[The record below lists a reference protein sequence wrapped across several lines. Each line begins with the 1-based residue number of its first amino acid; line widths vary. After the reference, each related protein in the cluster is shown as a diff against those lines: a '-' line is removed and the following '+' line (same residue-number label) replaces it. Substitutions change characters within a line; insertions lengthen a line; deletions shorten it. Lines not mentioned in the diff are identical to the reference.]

1 MRTRL
6 LLFLSL
12 LLAIRLQVSGQAV
25 EDIVRKAENQI
36 RGKTSH
42 ALIEMTVV
50 TPDYTR
56 TLKMESWWVG
66 TEKALI
72 VIKAPRKEAG
82 NKTLKIKNEIW
93 NYLRNTETIIK
104 IPPSMLMQSWNGSD
118 FTNDD
123 LVRESSLSRDYRM
136 KLLGE
141 EPVNGV
147 LCWKILLTPK
157 PEAPVVWGKLIYWV
171 RQSDVLP
178 ARVEYYD
185 ERDRL
190 VRHMLFSDYR
200 TLRRRRIPTRWVM
213 YNDRRPGRYT
223 EIRILDI
230 QFDIPIPDRLFSFRE
245 LERGG

>member
-1 MRTRL
+1 MRRHLVIL
-6 LLFLSL
+6 LPLFLFL
-12 LLAIRLQVSGQAV
+12 PLQAQNV
-25 EDIVRKAENQI
+25 EEIVRKAEDQI

-42 ALIEMTVV
+42 AIIEMKVV

-93 NYLRNTETIIK
+93 NFLRNTETIIK

-123 LVRESSLSRDYRM
+123 LVRESSLSRDYFM
-136 KLLGE
+136 ELLGE
-141 EPVNGV
+141 EEIEGA
-147 LCWKILLTPK
+147 LCWKIKLTPK
-157 PEAPVVWGKLIYWV
+157 PDAPVVWGKLIYWV
-171 RQSDVLP
+171 RQSDNLP

-190 VRHMLFSDYR
+190 VRHMVFSDFR
-200 TLRRRRIPTRWVM
+200 VMHGRKIPTRWVM
-213 YNDRRPGRYT
+213 VNDRKPGRYT

-230 QFDIPIPDRLFSFRE
+230 QFDIRIPDRIFSFRE

>member
-200 TLRRRRIPTRWVM
+200 TLHRRRIPTRWVM
-213 YNDRRPGRYT
+213 YNDRRAGRYT

>member
-1 MRTRL
+1 MRHRMLILLPL
-6 LLFLSL
+6 LLFLPL
-12 LLAIRLQVSGQAV
+12 RAQHV
-25 EDIVRKAENQI
+25 EAIVRKAENQI

-42 ALIEMTVV
+42 AIIEMQVV
-50 TPDYTR
+50 TPNYTR

-123 LVRESSLSRDYRM
+123 LVRESSLSRDYLM
-136 KLLGE
+136 ELLGE
-141 EPVNGV
+141 DDTGGV
-147 LCWKILLTPK
+147 RCWKIKLIPK
-157 PEAPVVWGKLIYWV
+157 PNAPVVWGKLIYWV
-171 RQSDVLP
+171 RQTDNLP
-178 ARVEYYD
+178 ARMEYYD
-185 ERDRL
+185 ERGRL
-190 VRHMLFSDYR
+190 VRHLVFSDFR
-200 TLRRRRIPTRWVM
+200 VMHGRKIPTRWVM
-213 YNDRRPGRYT
+213 INDLKPGRYT

-230 QFDIPIPDRLFSFRE
+230 QFDMRIPDRIFSFRE

>member
-200 TLRRRRIPTRWVM
+200 TLHRRRIPTRWVM
-213 YNDRRPGRYT
+213 YNDRRSGRYT